1 MRKVFY
7 VMGILD
13 DGDVEW
19 LAKNGTT
26 QFIPSG
32 KVLINEGKSIEN
44 IYVLLEGKL
53 TVAVR
58 GVSDREIAALLAGEI
73 VGEMSFVD
81 ARPPSASV
89 ATSQDSYLL
98 VIPRTLL
105 NSKLRADD
113 AFAAR
118 FYRAIATL
126 LADRLRKT
134 TSHLGYGDWKEET
147 DPDELDEALM
157 DSASSGATRFD
168 RLLKQLRIH

>member
-13 DGDVEW
+13 DRDVEW
-19 LAKNGTT
+19 LAENGTT

-32 KVLINEGKSIEN
+32 KVLINEGKPIEN
-44 IYVLLEGKL
+44 IYVVLEGKL
-53 TVAVR
+53 TVAVT
-58 GVSDREIAALLAGEI
+58 GIGDREIAGLLAGEI

-81 ARPPSASV
+81 SRPPSASV
-89 ATSQDSYLL
+89 TTSQDSYVLMISR
-98 VIPRTLL
+98 VAL
-105 NSKLRADD
+105 NSKLHTDE

-134 TSHLGYGDWKEET
+134 TSHLGYGSWNEET

-157 DSASSGATRFD
+157 DSASAGATRFD

>member
-1 MRKVFY
+1 MRKVFCL
-7 VMGILD
+7 MGILD

-19 LAKNGTT
+19 LAKNGAT
-26 QFIPSG
+26 QFMPSG
-32 KVLINEGKSIEN
+32 KALINEGKPIEN
-44 IYVLLEGKL
+44 IYVVLEGKL
-53 TVAVR
+53 SVAVR
-58 GVSDREIAALLAGEI
+58 GIGDREIAALLAGEI

-81 ARPPSASV
+81 SRPPSASV
-89 ATSQDSYLL
+89 TASQDSYLL
-98 VIPRTLL
+98 VIPRAVL
-105 NSKLRADD
+105 NSKLRTDD

-134 TSHLGYGDWKEET
+134 TSYLGYGNWIENT
-147 DPDELDEALM
+147 DPDELDEPLM